1 MKNTAP
7 ALLLL
12 LSLGVPPGAGA
23 AVALGEA
30 SGTYTCSYKLFSSCS
45 SGSATVKLLNG
56 KLQQVSFESL
66 FCATPAKP
74 ANRCSLESARGGPD
88 RWSESGTAVR
98 IEFTHPKYPEMDD
111 ALAVTVQ
118 GQAIV
123 IDFGESQ
130 SLPRCDLG
138 ADLPEKLTLDP
149 ADQNCRV
156 EY

>member
-1 MKNTAP
+1 MKNTTP

-12 LSLGVPPGAGA
+12 LSLGAPLGA
-23 AVALGEA
+23 AAAALGEA
-30 SGTYTCSYKLFSSCS
+30 SGTYTCSYKLFSSCGN
-45 SGSATVKLLNG
+45 GSATIKLLNG

-74 ANRCSLESARGGPD
+74 ANRCSLDSARGGPD

-118 GQAIV
+118 EQAIV

-130 SLPRCDLG
+130 SLPRCGLG
-138 ADLPEKLTLDP
+138 ANLPEKLTLDP
-149 ADQNCRV
+149 ADKHCKV